1 MPRLR
6 APTLLG
12 ILSAP
17 VGLISIVSALTPNL
31 ANRSDL
37 VQGVLPPGVPSA
49 ARWIALAFGLALLW
63 LAGSLARGKRRAW
76 QLAVALVPGV
86 AIAHLAKGLDAEEAG
101 VSVLLLLA
109 LIRYRRHFH
118 VPGDPDAKPLVLTMA
133 ALGSITAALV
143 LYEFDESAALPEDL
157 IDVATATA
165 MLLAFRAL
173 YLWVR
178 SWRRRDDPTAAER
191 RLARELVARYGCDTL
206 SYFALRRDKSYF
218 FSPDRRSFVA
228 YTVLGGAALVS
239 GDPVGDAAE
248 FGALL
253 GGVQVGRRMDVVAD
267 RQRRLR
273 SWRAVRVV
281 PTERRGERVEGVHLQ
296 GAAPSNGLSFG
307 GANTL

>member
-1 MPRLR
+1 VPRLR
-6 APTLLG
+6 APTFLG
-12 ILSAP
+12 ILSAA
-17 VGLISIVSALTPNL
+17 VGLISIVSALTPSL

-109 LIRYRRHFH
+109 LIRYRRHFD

-133 ALGSITAALV
+133 ALGSIIAALV

-173 YLWVR
+173 YLWLR

-191 RLARELVARYGCDTL
+191 RLARELVAKEPRCAGL
-206 SYFALRRDKSYF
+206 LRGS
-218 FSPDRRSFVA
+218 RS
-228 YTVLGGAALVS
+228 LVS
-239 GDPVGDAAE
+239 SAARAASRADR
-248 FGALL
+248 GSHLL
-253 GGVQVGRRMDVVAD
+253 GSQSCGR
-267 RQRRLR
+267 
-273 SWRAVRVV
+273 
-281 PTERRGERVEGVHLQ
+281 
-296 GAAPSNGLSFG
+296 
-307 GANTL
+307 